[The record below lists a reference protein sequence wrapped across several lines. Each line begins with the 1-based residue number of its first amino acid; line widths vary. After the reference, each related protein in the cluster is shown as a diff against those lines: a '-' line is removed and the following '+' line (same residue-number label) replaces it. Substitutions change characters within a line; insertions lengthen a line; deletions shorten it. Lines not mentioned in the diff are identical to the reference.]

1 MAPRR
6 ARLASNFDVVMAC
19 AAVLLLQSRIP
30 QCAADKLSIVRA
42 WYGGPKGHKGKV
54 ESIHASQ
61 PWLWQ
66 TGRRKGK
73 IVTDIVKGYMRSD
86 AALDFNPGRQA
97 CNDIFDFG
105 HSWSCWKVLAIEYR
119 YGEGPVKTWL
129 SESVGHEPYSVYLPA
144 EEGSPEEGSP
154 DVPPEAC
161 NGRDSGCSNL
171 QGGDGDCD
179 SDDDC
184 AGALKCGSDNC
195 PRKSGGEG
203 LGFMV

>member
-30 QCAADKLSIVRA
+30 QCAADKLSILRA
-42 WYGGPKGHKGKV
+42 WYGGPEGHTGKV

-66 TGRRKGK
+66 TGERKGK

-97 CNDIFDFG
+97 CNDIFDFTAD
-105 HSWSCWKVLAIEYR
+105 STPTR
-119 YGEGPVKTWL
+119 Q
-129 SESVGHEPYSVYLPA
+129 
-144 EEGSPEEGSP
+144 
-154 DVPPEAC
+154 AC
-161 NGRDSGCSNL
+161 NDIFDAAPSLADNRVSRQNMGRL
-171 QGGDGDCD
+171 
-179 SDDDC
+179 
-184 AGALKCGSDNC
+184 
-195 PRKSGGEG
+195 
-203 LGFMV
+203 